1 MFTPRRPSAIAA
13 TLLAFWLTGC
23 AAHVDRLREIRGEFY
38 ANNIEPSRTQLEK
51 YTKGYGREADNF
63 KLDRAIVEL
72 SAGRPKEA
80 ERLLREVR
88 DSFDYYE
95 QTSVAEKAAV
105 MLTDD
110 THSAYAGEDYEK
122 VLIRALLAIS
132 NLMSGGDDATAF
144 SLQADAKQEQI
155 IQSGA
160 DESGNN
166 PKLAYKRIALG
177 AYLHGMLREATNLDY
192 NDAAQ
197 SFVKVCNWEPNFPY
211 GRYDYDRVTT
221 GHHSAKGN
229 GVLYVFALVGRG
241 PYKEQ
246 RDEIPT
252 QVSLLIADRIISAT
266 GRHTLPPT
274 IAPVKVP
281 IVVATP
287 QQFDMRG
294 VGVSVDRQNVG
305 ETATI
310 TDVSKLSIQQYAEI
324 YPRVIARAVARRALK
339 KGIVYGAKEG
349 LHVGNESAFNIL
361 MDLGGIA
368 WEATE
373 QADTRC
379 WGLLPDRIQV
389 MRVELPAGVHNV
401 GLYPANGYGTPIAHE
416 KSIKIDDGRNTY
428 MLAVFADSRMVGN
441 ILSSDDASLREQVAA
456 KK

>member
-1 MFTPRRPSAIAA
+1 MIILSRPSAIAA
-13 TLLAFWLTGC
+13 TLLALWLTGC
-23 AAHVDRLREIRGEFY
+23 AAHVDRLREVRGEFY
-38 ANNIEPSRTQLEK
+38 ANNIENARLQLEK
-51 YTKGYGREADNF
+51 DAKKYGRESDNF

-95 QTSVAEKAAV
+95 QKSLAEKAAV
-105 MLTDD
+105 LLTDD

-122 VLIRALLAIS
+122 VLVRAMLAIS
-132 NLMSGGDDATAF
+132 NLMSGGGDATAY
-144 SLQADAKQEQI
+144 SLQTDEIQERI

-160 DESGNN
+160 DESGKN

-192 NDAAQ
+192 NEAAR
-197 SFVKVCNWEPNFPY
+197 SFVKVCSWEPSFPY

-246 RDEIPT
+246 RNEIPT
-252 QVSLLIADRIISAT
+252 QLSLLLADRIISAV
-266 GRHTLPPT
+266 GKHSLPPT

-281 IVVATP
+281 IVVATA
-287 QQFDMRG
+287 QSLDMRG
-294 VGVSVDRQNVG
+294 VGVSVNRQQVG

-310 TDVSKLSIQQYAEI
+310 TDVSKLAIQQYAEI
-324 YPRVIARAVARRALK
+324 YPRVIARAVARRAVK

-349 LHVGNESAFNIL
+349 MSVANGTGVNLL

-389 MRVELPAGVHNV
+389 MRVELPAGTHTV
-401 GLYPANGYGTPIAHE
+401 GLYPAGGYGAPIAHE
-416 KSIKIDDGRNTY
+416 KTVKIDDGRNTY
-428 MLAVFADSRMVGN
+428 VLAIFADSRLVGH
-441 ILSSDDASLREQVAA
+441 ILSSDEEQLREQVAV

>member
-1 MFTPRRPSAIAA
+1 
-13 TLLAFWLTGC
+13 
-23 AAHVDRLREIRGEFY
+23 
-38 ANNIEPSRTQLEK
+38 
-51 YTKGYGREADNF
+51 
-63 KLDRAIVEL
+63 
-72 SAGRPKEA
+72 
-80 ERLLREVR
+80 
-88 DSFDYYE
+88 
-95 QTSVAEKAAV
+95 
-105 MLTDD
+105 
-110 THSAYAGEDYEK
+110 
-122 VLIRALLAIS
+122 LLAIS
-132 NLMSGGDDATAF
+132 NLMSGGDDATAY

-160 DESGNN
+160 DDSGQN

-177 AYLHGMLREATNLDY
+177 AYLHGMLREATLLDY
-192 NDAAQ
+192 NEAAR
-197 SFVKVCNWEPNFPY
+197 SFVKVCNWEPDFPY

-221 GHHSAKGN
+221 GHHNAKGN
-229 GVLYVFALVGRG
+229 GVLYVFTLVGRG

-246 RDEIPT
+246 RNEIPS
-252 QVSLLIADRIISAT
+252 QVSLLIADRIISAL

-294 VGVSVDRQNVG
+294 VSVSVNRQNVG

-310 TDVSKLSIQQYAEI
+310 TDVSKLAIQQYAEI

-349 LHVGNESAFNIL
+349 MQVANGTGVNFL
-361 MDLGGIA
+361 MDLGGVA
-368 WEATE
+368 WEAAE

-389 MRVELPAGVHNV
+389 MRVELPAGTHTV
-401 GLYPANGYGTPIAHE
+401 GLYPAGGYGAPIAHE
-416 KSIKIDDGRNTY
+416 KTVKIADGRNTY

-441 ILSSDDASLREQVAA
+441 ILSSDDAPLREQVTA

>member
-1 MFTPRRPSAIAA
+1 MSILRRTSAIAA
-13 TLLAFWLTGC
+13 TMLALWLTGC
-23 AAHVDRLREIRGEFY
+23 AAHVDRLREVRGEFY
-38 ANNIEPSRTQLEK
+38 ANNIEPTRQQLEK
-51 YTKGYGREADNF
+51 YAKKYGREADNF

-72 SAGRPKEA
+72 SAGHPKDA

-105 MLTDD
+105 LLTDD
-110 THSAYAGEDYEK
+110 THSAYSGEDYEK
-122 VLIRALLAIS
+122 VLVRAMLAIS
-132 NLMSGGDDATAF
+132 NLMNGGGDATAY
-144 SLQADAKQEQI
+144 SLQADEIQERI
-155 IQSGA
+155 IQNGKDA
-160 DESGNN
+160 SGNN
-166 PKLAYKRIALG
+166 PKMAYKRIALG
-177 AYLHGMLREATNLDY
+177 AYLHGMLRESTNIDY
-192 NDAAQ
+192 KDAAQ
-197 SFVKVCNWEPNFPY
+197 SFVKVCTWEPSFPY
-211 GRYDYDRVTT
+211 GRNDFERVTT

-252 QVSLLIADRIISAT
+252 QVAMLIADRIISAT
-266 GRHTLPPT
+266 GKHTLPPT

-287 QQFDMRG
+287 QSMDMRG
-294 VGVSVDRQNVG
+294 VLVSVNRQNVG

-310 TDVSKLSIQQYAEI
+310 TDVTKLAVQQYAEI
-324 YPRVIARAVARRALK
+324 YPQVIARAVARRAIK

-349 LHVGNESAFNIL
+349 MQVANGTGVNLL
-361 MDLGGIA
+361 MDLGGVA

-389 MRVELPAGVHNV
+389 MRVELPV
-401 GLYPANGYGTPIAHE
+401 GTHTIGLSPAAGYGMPVVHE
-416 KSIKIDDGRNTY
+416 KTVKIDDNRNTY
-428 MLAVFADSRMVGN
+428 VLAIFADSRLVGN
-441 ILSSDDASLREQVAA
+441 ILSSDEAH
-456 KK
+456 

>member
-1 MFTPRRPSAIAA
+1 MFTLRRQSAIAT
-13 TLLAFWLTGC
+13 TLLAFCLTGC
-23 AAHVDRLREIRGEFY
+23 AAHVDRLREVRGEFY
-38 ANNIEPSRTQLEK
+38 ANNLGPARVQLEK
-51 YTKGYGREADNF
+51 YTKSYGREADNF
-63 KLDRAIVEL
+63 KLDRAILEL

-95 QTSVAEKAAV
+95 QKSIAEKAAV

-122 VLIRALLAIS
+122 VLIRAMLAIS
-132 NLMSGGDDATAF
+132 NLMSGGSDASAY
-144 SLQADAKQEQI
+144 SLQTDEIQERI

-160 DESGNN
+160 DESGKN
-166 PKLAYKRIALG
+166 PKLAYKRVALG
-177 AYLHGMLREATNLDY
+177 AYLHGMLRESTNMDY
-192 NDAAQ
+192 NEAAR
-197 SFVKVCNWEPNFPY
+197 SFVKVCNWEPTFPY
-211 GRYDYDRVTT
+211 ARGDYDRVTT
-221 GHHSAKGN
+221 GHHSEKGN

-246 RDEIPT
+246 RDEIPS

-281 IVVATP
+281 LVVATA
-287 QQFDMRG
+287 QSLDMRG
-294 VGVSVDRQNVG
+294 VGVAVNRQYVG
-305 ETATI
+305 ETGTI
-310 TDVSKLSIQQYAEI
+310 TDVSKLAIQQYAEI

-349 LHVGNESAFNIL
+349 LSVGNGSAANLL
-361 MDLGGIA
+361 MDVGGVV

-389 MRVELPAGVHNV
+389 MRVELPVGTHTV
-401 GLYPANGYGTPIAHE
+401 GLSPIGGYGAPIAHE
-416 KSIKIDDGRNTY
+416 KTIKIEDTRNTY
-428 MLAVFADSRMVGN
+428 MLAIFADSRLVGN
-441 ILSSDDASLREQVAA
+441 ILSSDEAPYREQVTA

>member
-1 MFTPRRPSAIAA
+1 MSSSGRPLAIAA
-13 TLLAFWLTGC
+13 TLSALLLTGC
-23 AAHVDRLREIRGEFY
+23 AAHVDRLREVRGEFY
-38 ANNIEPSRTQLEK
+38 ASNLEPARTQLEK
-51 YTKGYGREADNF
+51 YTKSYGREADNF
-63 KLDRAIVEL
+63 KLDRAVVEL

-88 DSFDYYE
+88 DSFDYFE
-95 QTSVAEKAAV
+95 QASIAEKAAV
-105 MLTDD
+105 LLTDD

-122 VLIRALLAIS
+122 VLVRAMLAIS
-132 NLMSGGDDATAF
+132 NLMTGGDDATAY
-144 SLQADAKQEQI
+144 SLQADDKQEQI
-155 IQSGA
+155 IQNGA
-160 DESGNN
+160 DESGKN

-177 AYLHGMLREATNLDY
+177 AYLHGMLREANLMDY
-192 NDAAQ
+192 NEAAR
-197 SFVKVCNWEPNFPY
+197 SFVKVCNWEPSFPY
-211 GRYDYDRVTT
+211 GRYDYERVTT
-221 GHHSAKGN
+221 GHHNAKGN

-252 QVSLLIADRIISAT
+252 QVAMLIADRIISAT

-294 VGVSVDRQNVG
+294 VAVSVNRQTVG

-310 TDVSKLSIQQYAEI
+310 TDVTKLAIQQYAEI

-339 KGIVYGAKEG
+339 KGIIYGAKEG
-349 LHVGNESAFNIL
+349 LSVGNGSAANL
-361 MDLGGIA
+361 LLDLGGVA

-389 MRVELPAGVHNV
+389 MRVELPAGTHTV
-401 GLYPANGYGTPIAHE
+401 GLFPAGGMGAPIAHE
-416 KSIKIDDGRNTY
+416 KAVRIEDGRNTY
-428 MLAVFADSRMVGN
+428 ILATFADSRLVGN
-441 ILSSDDASLREQVAA
+441 ILSSDDAPYREQVPP

>member
-1 MFTPRRPSAIAA
+1 
-13 TLLAFWLTGC
+13 
-23 AAHVDRLREIRGEFY
+23 LREVRNEFY
-38 ANNIEPSRTQLEK
+38 ANNLEPARMHLEK
-51 YTKGYGREADNF
+51 NTKSYGREADNF

-122 VLIRALLAIS
+122 VLIRAMLAIS
-132 NLMSGGDDATAF
+132 NLMSGGDDATAY
-144 SLQADAKQEQI
+144 SLQADDKQERI

-177 AYLHGMLREATNLDY
+177 AYLHGMLREATNMDY
-192 NDAAQ
+192 KDASR
-197 SFVKVCNWEPNFPY
+197 SFAKVCSWEPSFPY
-211 GRYDYDRVTT
+211 GRYDIDRVTN
-221 GHHSAKGN
+221 GHHCAKGN

-287 QQFDMRG
+287 QSMDMRG
-294 VGVSVDRQNVG
+294 VAVSVNRQMVG

-310 TDVSKLSIQQYAEI
+310 TNVSKLAIQQYAEI

-349 LHVGNESAFNIL
+349 MQVANGTGVNLL

-379 WGLLPDRIQV
+379 WGLLPDRIQI
-389 MRVELPAGVHNV
+389 MRVELPSGTHTV
-401 GLYPANGYGTPIAHE
+401 GLSPAGGYGAPVAHE
-416 KSIKIDDGRNTY
+416 KTVKIDDGRNTY
-428 MLAVFADSRMVGN
+428 MLVNFADSRLVGN
-441 ILSSDDASLREQVAA
+441 ILSSDDASIREQMTA